1 MTHNGAR
8 PRRARRGRAGNQ
20 GQRPD
25 GRYLVAAR
33 VESLCENCGFVVG
46 IGDLAV
52 RDDFG
57 QWVHDRCC
65 P

>member
-1 MTHNGAR
+1 MTRNRGKAR
-8 PRRARRGRAGNQ
+8 PAWRVRAGNQ

-25 GRYLVAAR
+25 GRYLAAAR
-33 VESLCENCGFVVG
+33 VESLCALCGYVVG
-46 IGDLAV
+46 IGELVV